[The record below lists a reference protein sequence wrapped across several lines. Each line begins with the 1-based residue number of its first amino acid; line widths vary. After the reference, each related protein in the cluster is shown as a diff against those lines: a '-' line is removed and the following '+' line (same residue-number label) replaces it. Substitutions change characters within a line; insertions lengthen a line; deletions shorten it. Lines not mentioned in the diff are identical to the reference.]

1 MNTKAGHSPIRAA
14 VININNSFI
23 CSNLGVNEKGHLTM
37 AGYDTVELAK
47 QFGTPLYVLD
57 EGRIRRICAIMYQ
70 ACPSSSGE
78 LRYPC
83 LQARPCPLPEY
94 IE

>member
-47 QFGTPLYVLD
+47 QFGTPSMCWMRA
-57 EGRIRRICAIMYQ
+57 ESGRICAAM
-70 ACPSSSGE
+70 
-78 LRYPC
+78 
-83 LQARPCPLPEY
+83 LQA
-94 IE
+94 